1 MKYLI
6 AILLSSI
13 AFFSVAQHT
22 VVLKSGEKIEGVV
35 MGINNDVLS
44 FYSNQM
50 LQEIELVDVVSI
62 FFNEHVAYD
71 GTFDPAEE
79 VKKIESGKYIIQYQ
93 MKDRI
98 IIKAPPISNA
108 TENKGRVV
116 VDVTIDKY
124 GIVHRAKAGAT
135 GSTTSNNY
143 LYIKAEFAAKGTRFS
158 EHKTGPVESKGTIII
173 DY

>member
-1 MKYLI
+1 MKYFFLF
-6 AILLSSI
+6 LFCFSFGLSQ
-13 AFFSVAQHT
+13 AQHT
-22 VVLKSGEKIEGVV
+22 VVLKSGEKMEGVV
-35 MGINNDVLS
+35 MSINNDVLS
-44 FYSNQM
+44 FYSSQM
-50 LQEIELVDVVSI
+50 MQEIQLVDVVSI

-71 GTFDPAEE
+71 GSFDPTEE
-79 VKKIESGKYIIQYQ
+79 VKKIESGKYILLYQ
-93 MKDRI
+93 MKDRKMV
-98 IIKAPPISNA
+98 KAPIISNA

-143 LYIKAEFAAKGTRFS
+143 LYIKAEFAAKGARFS
-158 EHKTGPVESKGTIII
+158 EHKTGPLETKGTIII

>member
-1 MKYLI
+1 M
-6 AILLSSI
+6 
-13 AFFSVAQHT
+13 
-22 VVLKSGEKIEGVV
+22 
-35 MGINNDVLS
+35 
-44 FYSNQM
+44 
-50 LQEIELVDVVSI
+50 
-62 FFNEHVAYD
+62 
-71 GTFDPAEE
+71 
-79 VKKIESGKYIIQYQ
+79 IQYQ
-93 MKDRI
+93 MKDRTMT
-98 IIKAPPISNA
+98 KAPPISNA

-143 LYIKAEFAAKGTRFS
+143 LYIKAEFASKGARFN

>member
-1 MKYLI
+1 MKCFF
-6 AILLSSI
+6 ALLFLASS
-13 AFFSVAQHT
+13 FFSISQHT
-22 VVLKSGEKIEGVV
+22 VVLKTGEKLEGVV
-35 MGINNDVLS
+35 MTINNDILS

-50 LQEIELVDVVSI
+50 LQAIELVDVVSI
-62 FFNEHVAYD
+62 FFNEHIAYD
-71 GTFDPAEE
+71 GKFDPTEE
-79 VKKIESGKYIIQYQ
+79 VKKIESGKYMIQYQ
-93 MKDRI
+93 MKDRTMV
-98 IIKAPPISNA
+98 KAPPISNA

-143 LYIKAEFAAKGTRFS
+143 LYIKAEFASKGARFN

>member
-1 MKYLI
+1 MKCFFT
-6 AILLSSI
+6 LLFITCSFLSI
-13 AFFSVAQHT
+13 SQHT

-35 MGINNDVLS
+35 MSVNNDVLS

-50 LQEIELVDVVSI
+50 MQKIELVDVVSI

-71 GTFDPAEE
+71 GRFDPTEE
-79 VKKIESGKYIIQYQ
+79 LKKIESGKYMIQYQ
-93 MKDRI
+93 MKDRTMT
-98 IIKAPPISNA
+98 KAPPISNA

-116 VDVTIDKY
+116 VKVTIDKY
-124 GIVHRAKAGAT
+124 GIVKRAKAGAS

-143 LYIKAEFAAKGTRFS
+143 LYIKAEFAAKGARFN
-158 EHKTGPVESKGTIII
+158 EHKTGPLETKGTIII